1 MSSADQ
7 DPSGA
12 ELPEDLPPV
21 QPPSAGFIL
30 QLFVVPGLIVVAIVG
45 VWLLFGKLATGE
57 QDWRSLVVE
66 LQHPNPHRRWRAAS
80 GLAQMVKAD
89 QQLGATGQQLTRN
102 REIAQALAD
111 VLDAEV
117 RRGGQGDDDVK
128 YETFL
133 ASSLGAFDLPDV
145 VVPPLE
151 QAMQPGIDREVRKY
165 AIWAIAVMADR
176 SEKAGQPLHV
186 SGLVDRLTQV
196 SRDEDP
202 LIRQVGA
209 FTLGLFPDD
218 DARSRLEVMVEDSDS
233 GTRINAAIGL
243 ARHGDARGAG
253 VFEEVLKSAAQPIEP
268 GSNGE
273 FEQFLALKNCL
284 AAVERVAGS
293 LSAAERQKLAALIE
307 PIAANFR
314 EPGIRIAAKTA
325 FSALY
330 EAR

>member
-7 DPSGA
+7 DPYGA
-12 ELPEDLPPV
+12 QLPEDLPPV
-21 QPPSAGFIL
+21 QPPSAGFII
-30 QLFVVPGLIVVAIVG
+30 QLFVVPGLIVMAIVG

-57 QDWRSLVVE
+57 QDWKSLVLE

-89 QQLGATGQQLTRN
+89 QQMGAAGQNLSHN
-102 REIAQALAD
+102 RDIAQALAD
-111 VLDAEV
+111 VLGAEV
-117 RRGGQGDDDVK
+117 KRGGQSDDDVK

-133 ASSLGAFDLPDV
+133 ATSLGAFDLPDI

-165 AIWAIAVMADR
+165 AIWAIAVIADR
-176 SEKAGQPLHV
+176 NQKEGVPLRV
-186 SGLVDRLTQV
+186 PGLIGELTKV
-196 SRDEDP
+196 SRDDDP

-218 DARSRLEVMVEDSDS
+218 DARSRLEVLVEDSDS
-233 GTRINAAIGL
+233 GTRVNAAIAL
-243 ARHGDARGAG
+243 ARQGDVRGAG
-253 VFEEVLKSAAQPIEP
+253 VFAEVLKTATEAKDP
-268 GSNGE
+268 GSSDE

-284 AAVERVAGS
+284 IAVERVAGA
-293 LSAAERQKLAALIE
+293 LSADERQRLAALIE
-307 PIAANFR
+307 PIAADFR

-325 FSALY
+325 LNALH